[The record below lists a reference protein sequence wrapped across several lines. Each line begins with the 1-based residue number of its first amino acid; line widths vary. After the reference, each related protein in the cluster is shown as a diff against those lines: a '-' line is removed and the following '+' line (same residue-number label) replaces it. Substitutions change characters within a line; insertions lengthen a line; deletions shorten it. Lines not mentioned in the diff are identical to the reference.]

1 MNYIK
6 RKDWQLKE
14 SFVTD
19 EKLFKNRRKFLKL
32 GAALA
37 VSTSA
42 VMELAAKE
50 LTPFLSMQYKTA
62 KEFMPSSNL
71 HYKEDPNLNNLTPNS
86 YKQITSYNNFY
97 EFTSSKSGV
106 RTLSENF
113 KSEPWKIS
121 IDGLVEKEIE
131 IDMDELVKKFAL
143 EERIYRFRCVE
154 GWSMVVPWVGFELS
168 ELIKYAKPLL
178 NAKYIRFETL
188 YDPKQ
193 FPRQNSNL
201 GFIDYPYV
209 EGLRMDEAMNP
220 LAIIAVG
227 LYGHT
232 LPPQNGTPIRLITP
246 WKYGFKSIK
255 SIVKITF
262 TDKQPINTW
271 NKAAP
276 HEYGF
281 YANVNPNVDHPRW
294 SQKRERLLGTFFKQ
308 DTLMFNGYEKEV
320 AHLYKNMDLRKE
332 F

>member
-6 RKDWQLKE
+6 RKSWELE
-14 SFVTD
+14 ENFVTD
-19 EKLFKNRRKFLKL
+19 ESIFNSRRKFLKL

-50 LTPFLSMQYKTA
+50 FTPL
-62 KEFMPSSNL
+62 
-71 HYKEDPNLNNLTPNS
+71 PNLQYTKDLNRNNLTPNS
-86 YKQITSYNNFY
+86 YEQITSYNNFY
-97 EFTSSKSGV
+97 EFTTSKKAV
-106 RTLSENF
+106 KEKAKNF
-113 KSEPWKIS
+113 RSEPWKIS
-121 IDGLVEKEIE
+121 VDGLVEKPFD
-131 IDMDELVKKFAL
+131 IDMEQLIKKFTL

-154 GWSMVVPWVGFELS
+154 GWSMVVPWIGFELS

-188 YDPKQ
+188 YDPEQ
-193 FPRQNSNL
+193 FPNQQHSF
-201 GFIDYPYV
+201 GSIKYPYV

-232 LPPQNGTPIRLITP
+232 LPPQNGAPIRLITP

-262 TDKQPINTW
+262 TDTMPLNTW
-271 NKAAP
+271 HKAAP
-276 HEYGF
+276 YEYGF

-294 SQKRERLLGTFFKQ
+294 SQKRERLLGKFFKQ

-320 AHLYKNMDLRKE
+320 AYLYKNMDLRKN